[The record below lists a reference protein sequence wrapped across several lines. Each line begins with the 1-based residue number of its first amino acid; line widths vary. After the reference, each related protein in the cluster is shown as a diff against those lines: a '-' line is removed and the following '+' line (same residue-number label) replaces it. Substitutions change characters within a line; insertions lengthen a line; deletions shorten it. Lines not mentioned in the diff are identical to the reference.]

1 MISEPTGNPLPLH
14 VAIQILSNANRSV
27 LADYVF
33 GDSEVQW
40 EMDERVI
47 AGGHFSSKGSAV
59 SFNDEIANKLG
70 YDSGNFSGDEAKQL
84 EHLGPSIC
92 FERNDMLGNDG
103 YY

>member
-1 MISEPTGNPLPLH
+1 MISEPTGKPLPLH
-14 VAIQILSNANRSV
+14 VAIQTLSNAKRSV
-27 LADYVF
+27 LADYAF

-59 SFNDEIANKLG
+59 SFNDEIVKKLG

-84 EHLGPSIC
+84 EYLGTIIHS
-92 FERNDMLGNDG
+92 ERNDMLGNNG